1 MLVFFCLSQ
10 PIKVLRKE
18 SGNELRHST
27 IFQFIKQFWFNASIS
42 SHEARGFDTTIMA
55 RISTVRIF
63 SLLSVLSLII
73 ALTYHSVTHSIL
85 LLNFVQIGFIKFVTW
100 ISISC
105 YLSNL
110 MDFCLQKLL
119 HGLVKIDTW
128 ISLSC
133 YMDLPKLLHAFF
145 KVVVWISQS
154 CSMFLSPFVKQ
165 NRADVWPKSQSLL
178 KLLLWKYSMPRVRC
192 TFGNVLCCGH
202 FSL

>member
-1 MLVFFCLSQ
+1 MK
-10 PIKVLRKE
+10 PE
-18 SGNELRHST
+18 AST
-27 IFQFIKQFWFNASIS
+27 PPSWP
-42 SHEARGFDTTIMA
+42 GFPQKGL
-55 RISTVRIF
+55 F
-63 SLLSVLSLII
+63 SLLLVLSRII
-73 ALTYHSVTHSIL
+73 ALTCHSVTHSIL
-85 LLNFVQIGFIKFVTW
+85 FLNFVQIGLIKFVTW

-110 MDFCLQKLL
+110 INVDFCLQKLL
-119 HGLVKIDTW
+119 HGLVKIGTW

-133 YMDLPKLLHAFF
+133 YMDLPKLLHVFF

-165 NRADVWPKSQSLL
+165 NQADVCPKFQSLL
-178 KLLLWKYSMPRVRC
+178 NLLLWKYSLPRVCC